1 MSTEGK
7 RWMLLDQPA
16 QMLEVAPDDDE
27 AFYGPFYV
35 LASEYDRLRSIL
47 AGLVEVVDAAI
58 LAGDWEVDGTT
69 DPDVVLH
76 WARAALAGGDR
87 FPCHMEREH
96 YFRCKRPC
104 GHPRC
109 EIEKP

>member
-1 MSTEGK
+1 MRRK
-7 RWMLLDQPA
+7 NPLL
-16 QMLEVAPDDDE
+16 
-27 AFYGPFYV
+27 
-35 LASEYDRLRSIL
+35 
-47 AGLVEVVDAAI
+47 EVVDILVEPALRAEVERLRAALERI
-58 LAGDWEVDGTT
+58 ADMRDRDGSAIEMHR
-69 DPDVVLH
+69 DEIRDI
-76 WARAALAGGDR
+76 ARAALAGGDR